1 MKILIALI
9 SAMAVFTAAPTG
21 YGQRQ
26 GIRGEIFW
34 LGGNQMPGPGKIAA
48 PKLGIQREIFIY
60 KVTTVEKEQQTGPFF
75 TDIKTE
81 LVAKASSKDDGTFKV
96 KLPPGE
102 YSVFV
107 KEPEG
112 MFANLIDKTGKIN
125 PIVVQAKRFS
135 WLTITVDYQ
144 ASY

>member
-1 MKILIALI
+1 MKIFIVLIGTVAAL
-9 SAMAVFTAAPTG
+9 TAAPTG

-48 PKLGIQREIFIY
+48 PKLGIQREVFIY
-60 KVTTVEKEQQTGPFF
+60 KITSVEKENQTGPFF
-75 TDIKTE
+75 TD
-81 LVAKASSKDDGTFKV
+81 LKAEFVTKANSKEDGTFKV

-107 KEPEG
+107 KEPQG
-112 MFANLIDKTGKIN
+112 LFANLVDKNGKIN
-125 PIVVQAKRFS
+125 PIIVQAKRFS
-135 WLTITVDYQ
+135 WLTITVDYE
-144 ASY
+144 AAY